1 MSEEI
6 DLTELPQKPT
16 LKEKRALCLVLEA
29 LNVGGMENFQVGFTI
44 QKVDE
49 KTLRF
54 IRVMDHPV
62 AEHFVNL
69 FIETGEELG
78 IKMEVNPYIIM
89 TPIDEDSDDDTEPEQ
104 IIEDTGNMFV
114 WAHNTPYFSTLF
126 SRFIDGRPVRRT
138 H

>member
-89 TPIDEDSDDDTEPEQ
+89 TPIDEDSDDNTEPDQ

-114 WAHNTPYFSTLF
+114 
-126 SRFIDGRPVRRT
+126 
-138 H
+138 